1 MGELGLAF
9 FKLGKFETEEAMYDS
24 QKTRAADFKRLATA
38 AVRASRSYRES
49 NAQTV
54 KHLV

>member
-9 FKLGKFETEEAMYDS
+9 FKLGKFETEESMYDS